1 MTKELINKLEGLK
14 AAEEIANR
22 AEARWEQEPENELL
36 EKRFDRAYTVEF
48 KCYMEC
54 VRLVQIISGG
64 KIDFE
69 TAKKLVQT
77 KRSEL
82 VKLLNKTA

>member
-1 MTKELINKLEGLK
+1 MMKELIKKLESLK
-14 AAEEIANR
+14 NAEEIANR
-22 AEARWEQEPENELL
+22 AEARWEQEPENEVL

-54 VRLVQIISGG
+54 VRLVQTISGG

-77 KRSEL
+77 ERGEL

>member
-1 MTKELINKLEGLK
+1 MMKELIKKLEILK
-14 AAEEIANR
+14 NAEEIANR
-22 AEARWEQEPENELL
+22 AEAKWEQEPENELL

-48 KCYMEC
+48 KRYMEC
-54 VRLVQIISGG
+54 VQLVQVISGG

-69 TAKKLVQT
+69 TAKKLVKA

-82 VKLLNKTA
+82 VKLLSKTA